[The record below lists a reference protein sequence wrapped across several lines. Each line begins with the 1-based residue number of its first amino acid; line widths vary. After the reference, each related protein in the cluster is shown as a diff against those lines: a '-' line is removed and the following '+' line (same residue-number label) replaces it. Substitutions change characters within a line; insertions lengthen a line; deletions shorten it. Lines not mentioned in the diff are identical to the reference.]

1 MSKMIDY
8 LKAAGGE
15 ASLLAFLL
23 TACPP
28 DPEVPV
34 GPKPKPI
41 GQDAAV
47 LPDGA
52 LATPCEAVCAAYRGL
67 ECPEGE
73 DTPRGHTC
81 EEVCQNAAQ
90 HGIDLS
96 GSVNEC
102 IVKTTTCDEIR
113 ACSSGK

>member
-1 MSKMIDY
+1 MRRFV
-8 LKAAGGE
+8 LV
-15 ASLLAFLL
+15 LTLLL
-23 TACPP
+23 TACP

-41 GQDAAV
+41 GQDAAT

-52 LATPCEAVCAAYRGL
+52 RATPCEAVCAAYRGL
-67 ECPEGE
+67 ECPEGQT
-73 DTPRGHTC
+73 TPKGYTC
-81 EEVCQNAAQ
+81 EEVCQNAAL

-102 IVKTTTCDEIR
+102 IVKAGTCDAIR
-113 ACSSGK
+113 VCSSRK

>member
-1 MSKMIDY
+1 MRF
-8 LKAAGGE
+8 LP
-15 ASLLAFLL
+15 LTLALLL
-23 TACPP
+23 TACP

-52 LATPCEAVCAAYRGL
+52 LATPCEAVCQAYRGL
-67 ECPEGE
+67 ECPEGLP
-73 DTPRGHTC
+73 TPKGRTC
-81 EEVCQNAAQ
+81 EAVCQNAAL

-102 IVKTTTCDEIR
+102 IVKAGTCQEVR
-113 ACSSGK
+113 ACSK

>member
-1 MSKMIDY
+1 MKYMLLVI
-8 LKAAGGE
+8 AA
-15 ASLLAFLL
+15 LALWG
-23 TACPP
+23 CPP
-28 DPEVPV
+28 EPETPI

-67 ECPEGE
+67 ECPEGFP
-73 DTPRGHTC
+73 TPRGNTC
-81 EEVCQNAAQ
+81 EEVCQNAAT

-96 GSVNEC
+96 GDVNAC
-102 IVKTTTCDEIR
+102 IVKASTCREVR
-113 ACSSGK
+113 ACSEE

>member
-1 MSKMIDY
+1 MLFMRAHFIV
-8 LKAAGGE
+8 AALPL
-15 ASLLAFLL
+15 LLA

-52 LATPCEAVCAAYRGL
+52 LATPCEAVCQAYRGL
-67 ECPEGE
+67 KCPEGAP
-73 DTPRGHTC
+73 TSKGHSC
-81 EEVCQNAAQ
+81 EEVCQNAAL

-96 GSVNEC
+96 GDVNAC
-102 IVKTTTCDEIR
+102 IVKAGTCQEVR
-113 ACSSGK
+113 ACSR

>member
-1 MSKMIDY
+1 MRN
-8 LKAAGGE
+8 LLF
-15 ASLLAFLL
+15 LLALAP

-52 LATPCEAVCAAYRGL
+52 LATPCEAACAAYRGL
-67 ECPEGE
+67 ECPEGLP
-73 DTPRGHTC
+73 TPKGHTC
-81 EEVCQNAAQ
+81 EEVCQNAAL
-90 HGIDLS
+90 HGIDL
-96 GSVNEC
+96 GGDVKAC
-102 IVKTTTCDEIR
+102 IVKAGTCQEIR
-113 ACSSGK
+113 VCSSGK

>member
-1 MSKMIDY
+1 MNK
-8 LKAAGGE
+8 LLP
-15 ASLLAFLL
+15 LLAALAL

-28 DPEVPV
+28 GPEVPV

-67 ECPEGE
+67 GCPEGLP
-73 DTPRGHTC
+73 TPRGHTC
-81 EEVCQNAAQ
+81 EEVCQNAAV
-90 HGIDLS
+90 HGIDL
-96 GSVNEC
+96 GGDVNGC
-102 IVKTTTCDEIR
+102 IVRAETCEDVR
-113 ACSSGK
+113 GCSR

>member
-1 MSKMIDY
+1 MTK
-8 LKAAGGE
+8 
-15 ASLLAFLL
+15 LLPLVLALLL
-23 TACPP
+23 TACPNP
-28 DPEVPV
+28 ITPV

-67 ECPEGE
+67 ECPEGA
-73 DTPRGHTC
+73 DTPKGHTC
-81 EEVCQNAAQ
+81 EEVCQNAAE
-90 HGIDLS
+90 HGIDLG
-96 GSVNEC
+96 GSVNGC
-102 IVKTTTCDEIR
+102 IVKATTCGEVR